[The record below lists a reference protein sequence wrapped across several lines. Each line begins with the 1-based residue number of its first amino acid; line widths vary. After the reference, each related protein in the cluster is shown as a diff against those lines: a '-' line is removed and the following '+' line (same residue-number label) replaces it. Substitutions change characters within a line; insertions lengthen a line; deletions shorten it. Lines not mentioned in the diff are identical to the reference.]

1 MSAINTGSIDVNFP
15 TPGVNNNS
23 QGFRDNFGAIKTALD
38 TASDEITDL
47 QQKAVVKQALVDIPL
62 NNDMA
67 NTLISNALVQNFRAT
82 TYNLGNSLSGT
93 VSIDVTAGDVQF
105 GTISGNV
112 NLNFSKWAPAGTQS
126 NVQVILN
133 VANTSAN
140 WNISFPDNVTDGL
153 TTLENYSGNGVGG
166 VATVPTGVNRLHY
179 NFTTIDC
186 GTNIEVQ
193 PLDRPRIPQGPGSG
207 TVTSVGIGAIGNG
220 VSVSGSPITTS
231 GTITIQNTG
240 VTSLVAGTGIG
251 LSSSN
256 GAVTISSTGVST
268 RITYG
273 SGPTNNGSPGDLQG
287 DIISDG
293 SYVYIC
299 VANYTTGTVPIWRR
313 IPLSSY

>member
-1 MSAINTGSIDVNFP
+1 MSAINTGSIDVSFP

-207 TVTSVGIGAIGNG
+207 TVTSVAVVGSGAGINVTGGP
-220 VSVSGSPITTS
+220 VTTA
-231 GTITIQNTG
+231 GTINITNTG
-240 VTSLVAGTGIG
+240 VTSLVAGSGIS
-251 LSSSN
+251 LSGSN
-256 GAVTISSTGVST
+256 GAVTISSTGIST
-268 RITYG
+268 QISYG
-273 SGPTNNGSPGDLQG
+273 SAPSSTGSSGDVQG
-287 DIISDG
+287 AIRTDG
-293 SYVYIC
+293 TYVYIC
-299 VANYTTGTVPIWRR
+299 TANYTTGTVPIWRR
-313 IPLSSY
+313 IALSSY